1 MRGAGYEECGAL
13 PDEDQAALLVREH
26 VKLNIGPAGA
36 DSTGAGKT
44 IVADRAGLIVVRFKT
59 SLGFPLGIETKTKNT
74 KPGP

>member
-1 MRGAGYEECGAL
+1 M

-44 IVADRAGLIVVRFKT
+44 IVADRAGLVVVRFKT
-59 SLGFPLGIETKTKNT
+59 SLGFPLGRETKKHQTRSMN
-74 KPGP
+74 

>member
-1 MRGAGYEECGAL
+1 M

-44 IVADRAGLIVVRFKT
+44 IAADRAGLVVVRFKT
-59 SLGFPLGIETKTKNT
+59 SLGLPMGRETKKTSNQVHELKQY
-74 KPGP
+74 